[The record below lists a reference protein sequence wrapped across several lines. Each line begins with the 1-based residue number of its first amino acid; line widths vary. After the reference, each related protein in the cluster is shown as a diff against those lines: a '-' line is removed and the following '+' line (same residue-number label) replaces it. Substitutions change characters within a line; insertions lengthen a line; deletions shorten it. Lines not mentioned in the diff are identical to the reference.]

1 MFIRFQRVA
10 RTKFTTSGQRMKNAT
25 GGAATAQF
33 PCSCSPTTCGCDHD
47 RAASRAGAQ
56 EVRLRPDR
64 RGLKPLCAGEELEL
78 RTSLLLMRDRA
89 MATKPNACEP
99 SWHLLDVVENVTR
112 ETALNPRMDL
122 EQLRELRR
130 LCVMCVCNAAS
141 FDTLFQPRLPLGE
154 GEAK

>member
-1 MFIRFQRVA
+1 MQPEARQRPNPRA
-10 RTKFTTSGQRMKNAT
+10 PAHRRHA
-25 GGAATAQF
+25 GAIVTAQL
-33 PCSCSPTTCGCDHD
+33 P
-47 RAASRAGAQ
+47 
-56 EVRLRPDR
+56 VRVPR
-64 RGLKPLCAGEELEL
+64 RSDYDPIVKGLKPLCAGEELEL

-130 LCVMCVCNAAS
+130 LCVMCVCNASS